1 VVIIWETFAFWHR
14 DCSQYN
20 SNQDLR
26 LRITKYLEEKMNLF
40 ITLMVAAGIFFF
52 ILPIIRNTG
61 VEIFLNLDALM
72 IIGSG
77 TLIGLF
83 VGFPLK
89 RIQAVLIHLKEAFS
103 DKENRES
110 LLQSILTIAG
120 IYKRGNMREIEHR
133 VEEVQNE
140 FFKLGMTLLINQ
152 HPMEE
157 IKNALE
163 REKAIRIVN
172 YNLSQN
178 ILKTLARLTPALGL
192 AGTIISLI
200 KMFDNFQSVEA
211 MTPMMAVAL
220 MATFYGVI
228 IANLIM
234 LPLSSKLK
242 EKAILSESLMIMTI
256 EGLTAISERE
266 HPLRIEEKLGG
277 LAGKKEMAPV
287 SGKRSWALKE
297 IKIGL

>member
-1 VVIIWETFAFWHR
+1 
-14 DCSQYN
+14 
-20 SNQDLR
+20 
-26 LRITKYLEEKMNLF
+26 MNLF